1 MTVYVDD
8 PRHPL
13 GRMKMCHMLADTVD
27 ELHDMAESLGLKLEW
42 FQGDHYDVSLAK
54 RKLAVSM
61 GAKEVTSRD
70 LVELRRRRR
79 EE

>member
-8 PRHPL
+8 PKIPL
-13 GRMKMCHMLADTVD
+13 GRMKMCHMFADTED
-27 ELHDMAESLGLKLEW
+27 ELHDMAEDLGLKLAW

-61 GAKEVTSRD
+61 GAKEVTSLD
-70 LVELRRRRR
+70 LVELRRQRRND
-79 EE
+79 